1 MRLSNILLAIAATT
15 LFVSGNALSDTA
27 NSETVGTNLASSAV
41 IRSLESNGEPK
52 RLLRSYKEEDEKGDK
67 YDSKEEDED
76 DSKDE
81 DEDDSLDS
89 DDEERA
95 VRLSK
100 TTFNKML
107 ATPTFAD
114 DQILNLARDGMTLNR
129 FKELLRIP
137 KNKNERYY

>member
-95 VRLSK
+95 YSRQSPRFLREI
-100 TTFNKML
+100 
-107 ATPTFAD
+107 AH
-114 DQILNLARDGMTLNR
+114 MT
-129 FKELLRIP
+129 
-137 KNKNERYY
+137 